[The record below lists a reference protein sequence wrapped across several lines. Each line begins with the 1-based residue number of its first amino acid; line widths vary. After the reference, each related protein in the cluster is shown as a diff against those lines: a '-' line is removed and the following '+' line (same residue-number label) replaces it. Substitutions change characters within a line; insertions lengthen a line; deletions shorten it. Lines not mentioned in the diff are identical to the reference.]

1 MLDVVRKNC
10 EFLPF
15 SAKRSTE
22 QKFEARFDESSFSV
36 AFILREALAHL
47 TNTVR
52 SLPVGRS
59 AKTETSRVRL
69 SGEEDERAF
78 RITWE
83 VMSSKAR
90 N

>member
-1 MLDVVRKNC
+1 LLDVIRKKC
-10 EFLPF
+10 ELLPF
-15 SAKRSTE
+15 TVKRSTE

-36 AFILREALAHL
+36 AFIVLAHL

-52 SLPVGRS
+52 RVPVGRKASS

-69 SGEEDERAF
+69 SGEEDEKAF

>member
-1 MLDVVRKNC
+1 V
-10 EFLPF
+10 
-15 SAKRSTE
+15 

-36 AFILREALAHL
+36 AFILREVLAHL

-52 SLPVGRS
+52 RVPVGRKASS

-69 SGEEDERAF
+69 SGEEDEKAF